1 MRSFVA
7 ALLACAACPLATA
20 AGPLV
25 LTEPYLQNVK
35 PDGITIM
42 WETAE
47 PVEATLTFTDS
58 LSSVYRPIAAPVT
71 HEDSGFGTTI
81 HKSELTGLSP
91 GRPHSFT
98 VTIEDEQFE
107 GQFRTAPASF
117 RPFSFGVFAD
127 TQERNR
133 GAYDDDPFEP
143 TKAMMR
149 HLAEQGVD
157 FGVGVGDHASDGDS
171 YEQTRL
177 MYLDRVIKY
186 LGRTA
191 PVFIAWGNH
200 DGLRDDVLRKFADMP
215 SKDREG
221 YTPGYGSYSF
231 FYGDSYFVCIEYRTM
246 QRDVRRWLP
255 RELDRDEVRNA
266 RHRFLFV
273 HVPPFCQLWIDGS
286 EHLREH
292 LVPLLEEHNFDVVF
306 SGHTHAY
313 ERGHLN
319 GVSYCITGGG
329 SWLDFGEPVV
339 KEWPHFVL
347 GGNTP
352 VGGFEYGLV
361 NQVMVVKVDEDGWK
375 AEMHAFKPSGEFIG
389 VLDTFTRAD
398 AEAMMAQQQ
407 E

>member
-1 MRSFVA
+1 MNSILCLLVTAVA
-7 ALLACAACPLATA
+7 TPF
-20 AGPLV
+20 

-35 PDGITIM
+35 TDGITIM

-47 PVEATLTFTDS
+47 AIEGSIDIETAGDGGQQ
-58 LSSVYRPIAAPVT
+58 RDAAASIS
-71 HEDSGFGTTI
+71 HEDSGFDTVI
-81 HKSELTGLSP
+81 YKAELTGLDADTAYN
-91 GRPHSFT
+91 FT
-98 VTIEDEQFE
+98 VSAGDAQFE
-107 GQFRTAPASF
+107 GAFQTAPAGF

-171 YEQTRL
+171 YEQTRM

-186 LGRTA
+186 LGRSA

-231 FYGDSYFVCIEYRTM
+231 FYADSYFVCIEYRTM

-266 RHRFLFV
+266 RHRFLFI
-273 HVPPFCQLWIDGS
+273 HVPPFCEMWIDGS
-286 EHLREH
+286 EYLREH
-292 LVPLLEEHNFDVVF
+292 LVPLLEEHEFDVVF
-306 SGHTHAY
+306 SGHTHEY

-329 SWLDFGEPVV
+329 SWLDHGEPIVH
-339 KEWPHFVL
+339 EWEHFL
-347 GGNTP
+347 
-352 VGGFEYGLV
+352 VGGKNHIEGFEHGLV
-361 NQVMVVKVDEDGWK
+361 NQVMVVSVDEYGWK

-398 AEAMMAQQQ
+398 AEAMQAAAQAQ

>member
-1 MRSFVA
+1 MNALFC
-7 ALLACAACPLATA
+7 LLAATVA
-20 AGPLV
+20 SPF

-35 PDGITIM
+35 TDGITIM

-47 PVEATLTFTDS
+47 PVEVEVIVADI
-58 LSSVYRPIAAPVT
+58 LSSAGLPWTAPVT
-71 HEDSGFGTTI
+71 HESSGFDTTI
-81 HKSELTGLSP
+81 YKAELTNLTP
-91 GRPHSFT
+91 GRPYSFS
-98 VTIEDEQFE
+98 VAIGDERVE
-107 GQFRTAPASF
+107 GRFKTAPASF
-117 RPFSFGVFAD
+117 RPFSFGVFSD

-149 HLAEQGVD
+149 HLADRGVD

-171 YEQTRL
+171 YEQTRM
-177 MYLDRVIKY
+177 MYLDRVAKY
-186 LGRTA
+186 LGRTV
-191 PVFIAWGNH
+191 PFFIAWGNH
-200 DGLRDDVLRKFADMP
+200 DGLRDDVLRKFADLP

-231 FYGDSYFVCIEYRTM
+231 FYGDAYFVCIEYRTM

-255 RELDRDEVRNA
+255 GELDRDEVRNA
-266 RHRFLFV
+266 RHRFLFI
-273 HVPPFCQLWIDGS
+273 HVPPFCEMWIDGDAY
-286 EHLREH
+286 LREH
-292 LVPLLEEHNFDVVF
+292 LVPLLEAHNFDVVF
-306 SGHTHAY
+306 SGHTHEY

-329 SWLDFGEPVV
+329 SWLDHGEPIVH
-339 KEWPHFVL
+339 EWDHFL
-347 GGNTP
+347 IGGKNHIE
-352 VGGFEYGLV
+352 GFEHGLV

-389 VLDTFTRAD
+389 VLDSFTRAD
-398 AEAMMAQQQ
+398 AEAMQAAAR